1 MAPVYATRA
10 LVDVLCELAADADPD
25 SVSVRLAA
33 TPAGDLEASDENDGT
48 VGIDPDTRVL
58 SDFYFPDAG
67 DALTR
72 VFGVDLAAPAGQ
84 TAGRFVSHPDG
95 NPAVTMT
102 DDLHA
107 QLLVGIPPWDASEVR
122 AHDRSG
128 TRRDLVLVDADAPAA
143 DAP

>member
-1 MAPVYATRA
+1 VPPVYATRA
-10 LVDVLCELAADADPD
+10 LVDVLCELAADADPG

-33 TPAGDLEASDENDGT
+33 TRASDLEASDGDAPGL
-48 VGIDPDTRVL
+48 DPDARVL

-95 NPAVTMT
+95 NPEVAVT

-107 QLLVGIPPWDASEVR
+107 VLLVAVPPWDADAVR

-128 TRRDLVLVDADAPAA
+128 TRRDLVLVDAEPPAGEAP
-143 DAP
+143 

>member
-1 MAPVYATRA
+1 VTPVYATRA
-10 LVDVLCELAADADPD
+10 LLDVLCELAADADPG
-25 SVSVRLAA
+25 SVSIRLAA
-33 TPAGDLEASDENDGT
+33 TPARDLQTADG
-48 VGIDPDTRVL
+48 GAPRLDPDARVL

-95 NPAVTMT
+95 NPDVAVT

-107 QLLVGIPPWDASEVR
+107 LVLVAVPPWDADSVR
-122 AHDRSG
+122 AHDRGG
-128 TRRDLVLVDADAPAA
+128 TRQELVLVDAEPPDA

>member
-10 LVDVLCELAADADPD
+10 LVDVVCELAADAEPG
-25 SVSVRLAA
+25 SVSIRLAA
-33 TPAGDLEASDENDGT
+33 TRAGDLQPADG
-48 VGIDPDTRVL
+48 GIGLDPDTRVL

-72 VFGVDLAAPAGQ
+72 VFGVDLAAPTGQ

-95 NPAVTMT
+95 NPDVTVT

-107 QLLVGIPPWDASEVR
+107 LVLVAVPPWDADSVR

-128 TRRDLVLVDADAPAA
+128 TRQDLVLVDAEPPDA

>member
-10 LVDVLCELAADADPD
+10 LVDVLCELAADAEPR
-25 SVSVRLAA
+25 SVSIRLAA
-33 TPAGDLEASDENDGT
+33 TRAGDLRPTDGAA
-48 VGIDPDTRVL
+48 VGLDPDTRVL

-67 DALTR
+67 DALTN

-95 NPAVTMT
+95 NPDVTMT

-107 QLLVGIPPWDASEVR
+107 LVLVAVPPWEPDDVR
-122 AHDRSG
+122 AHDRGG
-128 TRRDLVLVDADAPAA
+128 TRQDLVLVDAEPPEA